1 MNEIAFDI
9 ETIPDP
15 NISPELEEA
24 LFKTIILPKELCEEI
39 SVPRSWTKK
48 SEAQREQYLADA
60 KVNREN
66 KIAEYILNKK
76 LEIRGDFALSP
87 TTGRVASVAFY
98 AECERGIEM
107 AYTLEEELE
116 TLRAF
121 WHAVQDIHEE
131 FRGAVRWI
139 SYNGKSFDLPF
150 LIARSAK
157 YKIKPKV
164 LIDTKRFDL
173 TRHFDLIDAL
183 SNFGAAR
190 KTKLDYWLMAFGLP
204 RKTESGANVG
214 DMWDAGRYEDIGNYC
229 LEDCKRT
236 LWLYQP
242 IKPFFGF
249 S

>member
-15 NISPELEEA
+15 NIPPELEAE
-24 LFKTIILPKELCEEI
+24 LFKDIVAPANY
-39 SVPRSWTKK
+39 K
-48 SEAQREQYLADA
+48 SEE
-60 KVNREN
+60 
-66 KIAEYILNKK
+66 KIAEYVLNKK
-76 LEIRGDFALSP
+76 LEIRQGFALSP
-87 TTGRVASVAFY
+87 TTGRVASVALY
-98 AECERGIEM
+98 GECEPTVEI
-107 AYTLEEELE
+107 AYTVEDEFQILF
-116 TLRAF
+116 AF
-121 WHAVQDIHEE
+121 WETVHQLHNR

-164 LIDTKRFDL
+164 LIDMKKFDL

-183 SNFGAAR
+183 SNFGAAK
-190 KTKLDYWLMAFGLP
+190 KTKLDYWLMAFSLP
-204 RKTESGANVG
+204 RKTESGAHVG
-214 DMWDAGRYEDIGNYC
+214 DMWDAGRYEDISQYC
-229 LEDCKRT
+229 LDDCKRT

>member
-15 NISPELEEA
+15 KIPPELEEEI
-24 LFKTIILPKELCEEI
+24 FSTITLPEDLCKEI
-39 SVPRSWTKK
+39 KVPRNWTKK
-48 SEAQREQYLADA
+48 SESEIEQYLAEA
-60 KVNREN
+60 KIERADRVN
-66 KIAEYILNKK
+66 EYVLNKK
-76 LEIRGDFALSP
+76 LEIRQGFALSP
-87 TTGRVASVAFY
+87 TTGRVASVALY
-98 AECERGIEM
+98 SECERGIEM

-121 WHAVQDIHEE
+121 WRAVQDIHEE

-164 LIDTKRFDL
+164 LIDMKKFDL

-183 SNFGAAR
+183 SNFGAAK

-204 RKTESGANVG
+204 RKTESGAHVS
-214 DMWDAGRYEDIGNYC
+214 DMWDAVQYEDIGNYC

-236 LWLYQP
+236 LWLYQQV
-242 IKPFFGF
+242 KPFFGF